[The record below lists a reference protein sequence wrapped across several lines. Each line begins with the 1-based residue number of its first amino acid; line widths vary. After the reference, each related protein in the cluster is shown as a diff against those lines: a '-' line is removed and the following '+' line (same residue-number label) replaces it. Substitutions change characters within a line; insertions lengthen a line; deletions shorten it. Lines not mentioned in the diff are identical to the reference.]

1 MPRVDLTVAL
11 DSPAARPRDSE
22 KFLAGAGVVASV
34 CFAAAGTLGL
44 IMFVGHALTQPR
56 AFTTPQNI
64 LLHYVFPAAVVSCLF
79 GALKLKPLYRIRCLT
94 VCIAVAAS
102 AYMLELAALAFFID
116 RPLPAMSR
124 LWGTPNK
131 LAYAENLTRT
141 FGNHIDMRG
150 AEEVMA
156 SMLKTDANA
165 VPVITPSNHLFLER
179 PDGTI
184 YSKTSI
190 NGVEVMPLA
199 GASLR
204 TTLLCNESG
213 EWITYRADRKGFNN
227 PSDAWDLG
235 SVEIAALG
243 DSFAH
248 GYCVPPGKS
257 FVDLIRQQYPNTIN
271 LGIAG
276 DGPLLMLATQS
287 QYLQSVRPKVVLWF
301 YFEGNDL
308 EDLQRERRSALLMR
322 YLNEGFVQTSLAQQ
336 QDVDRAIVAEVPN
349 LEALAAE
356 RARSVERA
364 QRPLT
369 RITVWIMNFAKL
381 TALRQRLGLLSQ
393 PETHER
399 DVVADF
405 QTTNLE
411 VFRQILTL
419 AKQRAERWGGVI
431 QFVYLPDWQRYT
443 RRFRTLGDTKRDDV
457 LRIVSEL
464 GIPIIDTEPAFRTH
478 GDPLSLFP
486 FREVGHYTEAGHRL
500 VAREVLGRLQAS
512 PDLRDASNGADRP
525 R

>member
-1 MPRVDLTVAL
+1 MAL
-11 DSPAARPRDSE
+11 DNHTTRPWDSE
-22 KFLAGAGVVASV
+22 RFLARAGAVAGV

-44 IMFVGHALTQPR
+44 ILFVGHVLTQPR

-64 LLHYVFPAAVVSCLF
+64 LLHYVFPPAVVSCLF
-79 GALKLKPLYRIRCLT
+79 GALKLRPLYRIRLLT
-94 VCIAVAAS
+94 VCVAVAAS
-102 AYMLELAALAFFID
+102 AYMLELVALAFFID
-116 RPLPAMSR
+116 RPLPAMNR
-124 LWGTPNK
+124 LWGTRNK
-131 LAYAENLTRT
+131 LAYAQNLTRT
-141 FGNHIDMRG
+141 FGNHIDVRG

-156 SMLKTDANA
+156 SLLKTDVDA

-184 YSKTSI
+184 NSKANI

-204 TTLLCNESG
+204 TTLLCNENG
-213 EWITYRADRKGFNN
+213 EWITYQADRKGFNN
-227 PSDAWDLG
+227 PSDAWELG
-235 SVEIAALG
+235 GVEIAALG

-257 FVDLIRQQYPNTIN
+257 FVDLIRQQHPRTIN
-271 LGIAG
+271 VGIAG

-301 YFEGNDL
+301 YYEGNDL

-322 YLNEGFVQTSLAQQ
+322 YLNDGFVQNSLARQ
-336 QDVDRAIVAEVPN
+336 QDVDRAILAEVPS

-369 RITVWIMNFAKL
+369 RMIVWTLSVAKL
-381 TALRQRLGLLSQ
+381 TALRQRLGLLSR

-399 DVVADF
+399 EVIADF

-419 AKQRAERWGGVI
+419 AKQRTERWGGVI
-431 QFVYLPDWQRYT
+431 QFVYLPDWERFTQ
-443 RRFRTLGDTKRDDV
+443 RFRTLGDTKRDDV

-464 GIPIIDTEPAFRTH
+464 GISIIDTEPAFRAH

-486 FREVGHYTEAGHRL
+486 FRETGHYTEEGHRV
-500 VAREVLGRLQAS
+500 VAQEVLGRLQAS
-512 PDLRDASNGADRP
+512 PVLRHASNGDAR
-525 R
+525 